1 MNSLPIQKQAFSVA
15 EFCQA
20 HSIGKDRV
28 YDAIRSGQ
36 LVARKYG
43 KLTLIRAED
52 AAAFMAAL
60 PVLELPAGT
69 SNPVASKGSKK
80 QRLKAPA
87 TPGDG
92 HVPT

>member
-1 MNSLPIQKQAFSVA
+1 MNSLPIQKQAFSLA

-60 PVLELPAGT
+60 PVLDLPAETPNRVVVSRGT
-69 SNPVASKGSKK
+69 KK

-87 TPGDG
+87 TPGNGDA
-92 HVPT
+92 